1 MFAEIFANWEGPV
14 ILLVTISYFE
24 LVAFLSLRY
33 NPKKT
38 FTDHEILANLARL
51 MECSEYDIFGEA
63 AKLWTISID
72 RVEQDFK
79 IYLTKDQLPHYVI
92 DFLRKFGKDVVL
104 KKLPLL
110 NG

>member
-14 ILLVTISYFE
+14 FLLVTISYFE

-33 NPKKT
+33 NQKRT
-38 FTDHEILANLARL
+38 FTDNEILPSLARL
-51 MECSEYDIFGEA
+51 VECSEYDIFGEA

-79 IYLTKDQLPHYVI
+79 TYLTKNQLPHCVI

-104 KKLPLL
+104 K
-110 NG
+110 NCRY

>member
-1 MFAEIFANWEGPV
+1 LFAEIFSNWEGPV
-14 ILLVTISYFE
+14 FLLITISYFE
-24 LVAFLSLRY
+24 LVTFLSLRY
-33 NPKKT
+33 NQKRT
-38 FTDHEILANLARL
+38 FTDHEILASLARL

-79 IYLTKDQLPHYVI
+79 TYLTKDQLPPYVI

-104 KKLPLL
+104 K
-110 NG
+110 NSRY